1 MLRVD
6 VVVFCEVDNSW
17 AHALL
22 KSAGKLDPSLQ
33 RQTRCV
39 SWHETCSHFL
49 SSRGFVVECKCLS
62 FLQASEWVTWNTL
75 PQLLFFMRHTARI
88 SSDTSSYST
97 QTQRVFILSLSWH
110 RHIHVRLIRCSR
122 ISKRKSTVTSVFSQM
137 NPVDVCH
144 FNIFP
149 SSMPTYPKWSVS
161 FRTSGITLRT
171 TFIYPIQSTC
181 PANPRCYITP
191 FLWGLKIRP
200 HNFLL

>member
-122 ISKRKSTVTSVFSQM
+122 ISKRNRQSPQSLAKWIQLMSAILIFSR
-137 NPVDVCH
+137 H
-144 FNIFP
+144 
-149 SSMPTYPKWSVS
+149 
-161 FRTSGITLRT
+161 R
-171 TFIYPIQSTC
+171 
-181 PANPRCYITP
+181 
-191 FLWGLKIRP
+191 
-200 HNFLL
+200 FLLIPNGLFRSELPDNTSYDFHIPDSIYMPRQSSLL